1 MRLWRREWL
10 RVGPVIAIAGGLL
23 WLLAEGNIGQA
34 ALLRSTVWAVVV
46 WVACGLVWMGLHVC
60 EWDDQGPR
68 QRDSND
74 RGPERRAGIFS
85 ALVAPGTGGPETRLA
100 RAPLRPGAV

>member
-1 MRLWRREWL
+1 MQLWRRAWL

-34 ALLRSTVWAVVV
+34 ALLRSTAWALVV
-46 WVACGLVWMGLHVC
+46 WVACGLVWLGLDFC
-60 EWDDQGPR
+60 EWDDEGPR

-74 RGPERRAGIFS
+74 RSPERRAMMLTASGPRG
-85 ALVAPGTGGPETRLA
+85 LGGR
-100 RAPLRPGAV
+100 

>member
-74 RGPERRAGIFS
+74 RGPEQHAVPCPSSS
-85 ALVAPGTGGPETRLA
+85 ALSVLDRLSCYHHENWWS
-100 RAPLRPGAV
+100 

>member
-1 MRLWRREWL
+1 MWLWRRAWL

-34 ALLRSTVWAVVV
+34 ALLRSTAWALVV
-46 WVACGLVWMGLHVC
+46 WVACGLVWLGLDFC
-60 EWDDQGPR
+60 EWDDEGPR

-74 RGPERRAGIFS
+74 RSLERRAMILTASGPRG
-85 ALVAPGTGGPETRLA
+85 LGGR
-100 RAPLRPGAV
+100 